1 MGPEEQGKGEM
12 SMKRVVR
19 HPKEERRKKN
29 RSTAQRPAGASIADQ
44 IRDLRRRLAS
54 DPRKPISQQRF
65 GDLLGVAWST
75 VARWE
80 GGSKPDARM
89 TTKLARCRRAVDA
102 LGELIVPEDRLLFF
116 EQHHPLLLKM
126 RPIDLLDTEEGTA
139 AVMRVVEGLESGAF
153 A

>member
-1 MGPEEQGKGEM
+1 
-12 SMKRVVR
+12 MKRGGR
-19 HPKEERRKKN
+19 HPKEERRKN
-29 RSTAQRPAGASIADQ
+29 RSTAQKLAGASIADQ

-54 DPRKPISQQRF
+54 DPHKPISQQRF
-65 GDLLGVAWST
+65 GNLLGVVWST

-89 TTKLARCRRAVDA
+89 TTKLARFRRAVDA

-116 EQHHPLLLKM
+116 EQHHPLLLKL

-139 AVMRVVEGLESGAF
+139 AVMRLIEGLESGGF
-153 A
+153 S